1 MRRLATVTVVAGS
14 VIHRIFQL
22 VKVPAPVA
30 APAPARLASL
40 AADADVD
47 APDGKLSVSDKMRQ
61 ALAGG
66 TASYAKAAAAPAGS
80 RRRADLERAVS
91 QAAGWAAGR
100 ALTEPAAAAA
110 KPKASKGKVG
120 KRKAQSVA
128 HRALE
133 AAQAAL
139 GAEGRLAAG
148 ARVEGMFGGQGY
160 PDYYDYHGYWYR
172 ATVVAANPDGTYRL
186 EYDDGDHE
194 DRVPAHL
201 VRPCA
206 TAAPGAAGGE
216 AAAAGC
222 KGNQIDLAGPSDDE
236 GDGEDSDDDDD
247 DDEDE
252 DEEGAWDGPFAIA
265 RQMGRQLKRARRLR
279 ERAAAGLR
287 EAGEDSA
294 DEDPEPEL
302 EWTPRVGPRAVSGG
316 PCALLPSLEA
326 LCCEVLAVHFGDRLR
341 ARGGAGVGALRC
353 TG

>member
-1 MRRLATVTVVAGS
+1 
-14 VIHRIFQL
+14 
-22 VKVPAPVA
+22 
-30 APAPARLASL
+30 
-40 AADADVD
+40 
-47 APDGKLSVSDKMRQ
+47 
-61 ALAGG
+61 
-66 TASYAKAAAAPAGS
+66 
-80 RRRADLERAVS
+80 LERAVS

-100 ALTEPAAAAA
+100 APTEPAAAAA
-110 KPKASKGKVG
+110 KPKLASKGKAG

-139 GAEGRLAAG
+139 GVEERLAAG

-160 PDYYDYHGYWYR
+160 PDYYDYHGDWYR
-172 ATVVAANPDGTYRL
+172 ATVAAANPDGTYQL

-206 TAAPGAAGGE
+206 TAGPGAAGGE
-216 AAAAGC
+216 ASAAGA
-222 KGNQIDLAGPSDDE
+222 KGNQIDLAGPSDGE
-236 GDGEDSDDDDD
+236 GGGEDSDDNDD

-316 PCALLPSLEA
+316 PRAPLPSLEA
-326 LCCEVLAVHFGDRLR
+326 LCCEVLAVHFEAVTELGAVPGSVRCAARVELIDAT
-341 ARGGAGVGALRC
+341 ARGCAQHRRTGSDPRPPSPGAHPPRAGPGAAGH
-353 TG
+353 TGLGGAAAPARRRRGPHLAIQN